1 MKMKK
6 RFSFL
11 LLGTVATVAPLLSV
25 AASCAE
31 LNELAEKVKEGKVS
45 VDQIEVKEKTDSEAN
60 NQGESQNQETSQD
73 NTNSESNNQG
83 SSESTNADANNQN
96 ASANTENQSENA
108 DANNESTD
116 ANTENQSENADA
128 NNENT
133 APNGENA
140 DSNNQN
146 ETNEQESEK
155 GTLSADITPSQRL
168 AKLSSE
174 YKNSLKTYASRGIIN
189 NDSNTTY
196 SKAVWE
202 FDNTYASG
210 SFSSETDLSLANLFL
225 EYRFEGELSTV
236 TVEVLEDNV
245 NVSKTYYTSPLV
257 GSLKLAAADAM
268 VLVVDGEEVVFDND
282 DAEVRPEA
290 VESFVHEGK
299 TYNYYKNPYVEAT
312 SNNERSINSQNF
324 KDQLAKA
331 SEVRFRIRPEQPWVN
346 KNGEKTN
353 YKVTAEDYYLGY
365 MKTQFLTTTYRR
377 EQGGS
382 KELDEAL
389 KQTLEEANTSLF
401 DEKTQNKNNYLLP
414 LFNIDQSKLM
424 DKDQTVLKKDEQEY
438 YVVKRVEGATSWKF
452 YDFLDSFYNKADFLP
467 LPSQYI
473 QEHKDS
479 PVYDFQEK
487 NSLDSAKQEE
497 LKTKLSEATGLAKDM
512 GYYWYGFTPETTLFS
527 GKYYT
532 PGYNAEN
539 TSVEVLLNKHHF
551 DKDFV
556 DAPTTVQKV
565 ITQYKT
571 TPLEGGLYLDQLL
584 HSYTQGSNPYMSLS
598 AFSKDKQDKITAN
611 APLYGE
617 NKVPIINKNSYNRK
631 ATFELI
637 PNVSVLGEPGQE
649 DEKYKPYVNKS
660 MNDAYVALQYG
671 LNVTLEQ
678 LINGSAKIDV
688 EHATVGMGGEF
699 KSILYGAINWYNLAQ
714 AGSNPRLSS
723 PYYVA
728 VAPDN
733 KIKGSEA
740 EGAENTVRGFI
751 NEVNRLFVIDSAN
764 AAKYTLTSRNN
775 KKSKEITIRD
785 YLADRLKTNEEK
797 YKSIYYQ
804 DLQEKMTALLDK
816 FYEAKPELA
825 GQKVELQIGNYYLG
839 VPKLYHDALST
850 VLTVLEG
857 LDKKGRLDFT
867 LMSKDARVEELIAY
881 WYSVAPARRNGWNYD
896 YDGIGTGFDGF
907 STYYF
912 MPIFG
917 QALSN
922 PEYRTKLQSV
932 YPALA
937 KALDKLEEF
946 MKSDT
951 NFSNLSIPLDKWHLL
966 TNAQL
971 KAIENTL
978 HRFYYDQESNEIK
991 AIPENNEKQYA
1002 DLGVATAKFWIYA
1015 EQELSKQELLDLT
1028 RELGNLLGMPLFS
1041 DGYSSIQGFSN
1052 VAVNPYYRIPVWNG
1066 RLTAHYNKSIVLEEN
1081 SSK

>member
-1 MKMKK
+1 MKLKK
-6 RFSFL
+6 RFNLL
-11 LLGTVATVAPLLSV
+11 LLGAVASVAPLVSV
-25 AASCAE
+25 AVSCA
-31 LNELAEKVKEGKVS
+31 NNVS
-45 VDQIEVKEKTDSEAN
+45 DKTNGD
-60 NQGESQNQETSQD
+60 SQNTKTSQE
-73 NTNSESNNQG
+73 NPSN
-83 SSESTNADANNQN
+83 NNQN
-96 ASANTENQSENA
+96 GN
-108 DANNESTD
+108 ANN
-116 ANTENQSENADA
+116 
-128 NNENT
+128 
-133 APNGENA
+133 PNGQDAER
-140 DSNNQN
+140 
-146 ETNEQESEK
+146 
-155 GTLSADITPSQRL
+155 GTLSADITPAQRL
-168 AKLSSE
+168 SKLSSE
-174 YKNSLKTYASRGIIN
+174 FKSSLRTYASRGIIN

-196 SKAVWE
+196 NKAVWE

-257 GSLKLAAADAM
+257 GSLKLSAADAM
-268 VLVVDGEEVVFDND
+268 VLVVDGQEVVFDSD

-290 VESFVHEGK
+290 AESFEHEGQ
-299 TYNYYKNPYVEAT
+299 TYSYYKNPYVEAT

-324 KDQLAKA
+324 KDQLAKS
-331 SEVRFRIRPEQPWVN
+331 SEVRFRIRPEQVWVD
-346 KNGEKTN
+346 KNGQKTE

-377 EQGGS
+377 QQGGS
-382 KELDEAL
+382 QELDEAL
-389 KQTLEEANTSLF
+389 KQTLEESNTSLF

-414 LFNIDQSKLM
+414 LFNIDQPKLM
-424 DKDQTVLKKDEQEY
+424 DREQTVLKKDNQEY
-438 YVVKRVEGATSWKF
+438 YVVKRVQGATSWKF

-473 QEHKDS
+473 EANKDN
-479 PVYDFQEK
+479 PVYDFQQK
-487 NSLDSAKQEE
+487 NALSAEEQKQ
-497 LKTKLSEATGLAKDM
+497 LKAKLSQATGLAKDM

-532 PGYNAEN
+532 AGYNAEN
-539 TSVEVLLNKHHF
+539 TSVEVLLNKHHH
-551 DKDFV
+551 DRKFV

-571 TPLEGGLYLDQLL
+571 TPVDGNVFLDQLL

-598 AFSKDKQDKITAN
+598 PFSKDKQDTISSNK
-611 APLYGE
+611 PLYGE
-617 NKVPIINKNSYNRK
+617 NKVPIINKNSYNRN

-637 PNVSVLGEPGQE
+637 PNISVLGEPGQE
-649 DEKYKPYVNKS
+649 EDKYKPYVNKS
-660 MNDAYVALQYG
+660 MNDAFVALQYG

-678 LINGSAKIDV
+678 LINGTAKIDI

-699 KSILYGAINWYNLAQ
+699 KSILYGAINWYNVAQ
-714 AGSNPRLSS
+714 AGSNPRVST

-740 EGAENTVRGFI
+740 ESAENTVRGFV
-751 NEVNRLFVIDSAN
+751 NEVNKLFVIDSAN
-764 AAKYTLTSRNN
+764 ASKYTLTSRDN
-775 KKSKEITIRD
+775 KKAQEISVRD

-816 FYEAKPELA
+816 FYEAKPNLA
-825 GQKVELQIGNYYLG
+825 GQKVKLQVGNYYLG
-839 VPKLYHDALST
+839 VPQLYHDALST
-850 VLTVLEG
+850 VLNVLEG
-857 LDKKGRLDFT
+857 LDKKGRLEFS
-867 LMSKDARVEELIAY
+867 LMDKEARIEELIAY
-881 WYSVAPARRNGWNYD
+881 WYSVSPARRGRWNYD
-896 YDGIGTGFDGF
+896 YDGIGTGFDGY

-917 QALSN
+917 QALAN
-922 PEYRTKLQSV
+922 AEYRTKLQSV
-932 YPALA
+932 YPAVA

-946 MKSDT
+946 MKTDT
-951 NFSNLSIPLDKWHLL
+951 NFSNLSIPLDKWNLL

-978 HRFYYDQESNEIK
+978 HRFYYDKETQQLKEI
-991 AIPENNEKQYA
+991 AENNTTEYA
-1002 DLGVATAKFWIYA
+1002 DLGVATAKFWIYV
-1015 EQELSKQELLDLT
+1015 EQEFSKQELLDLT
-1028 RELGNLLGMPLFS
+1028 KELGNLLGMPLFS
-1041 DGYSSIQGFSN
+1041 DGYSSVQGFSH

-1066 RLTAHYNKSIVLEEN
+1066 KLTAHYNKSIVLEEN